1 MGPELDMIIED
12 TPLEADTPIIARRQG
27 PGRFGEL
34 THEILQRIPVM
45 PVPGVPRESLCVDQQ
60 RGRRR
65 EVRLLK
71 QPSKDFLQLDP
82 IQNQRGPVPSPRPE
96 VPSQSM
102 GSGEPNIVQ
111 VRPWDISIQIA
122 VDLDRSKRLRRAIP
136 LARDVFPAPQN
147 PSTPTTGQVVLSHSS
162 WQRSGNE

>member
-12 TPLEADTPIIARRQG
+12 TPLEADTPIIECRRKG

-111 VRPWDISIQIA
+111 VRPWDVSIQVA
-122 VDLDRSKRLRRAIP
+122 VDLDMKDVQP
-136 LARDVFPAPQN
+136 ARD
-147 PSTPTTGQVVLSHSS
+147 PSRQRRLSGPTEPIDPDNWTGASVP
-162 WQRSGNE
+162 